1 MTGGKFLI
9 TNIESTLLSLN
20 FYEEFSILAIR
31 AGHQSLKNIL
41 EVGIKRKYSSKYT
54 VILYKCFCSLEF

>member
-41 EVGIKRKYSSKYT
+41 EVELNEN
-54 VILYKCFCSLEF
+54 ILQSTL